1 MDAAQIIARYDLQ
14 PLPGEGGYFRR
25 FYTHPRQLPG
35 SASRLASA
43 IFFLITKDSFSAMH
57 RLPSDELFHFY
68 DGHLTQMLQLD
79 LAGSG
84 RIFRLGPDQERAVL
98 VPGGMWQGMRLED
111 SAPDDAYALFGVS
124 VHPEFRDEEFELGN
138 RAALCVRHP
147 QWRGEI
153 ERLTR

>member
-1 MDAAQIIARYDLQ
+1 MNTAQIIAKFDLQ

-25 FYTHPRQLPG
+25 FYTHSLQLPG

-68 DGHLTQMLQLD
+68 EGHPAQMLQLD
-79 LAGSG
+79 PVGEG
-84 RIFRLGPDQERAVL
+84 RIVRLGPDHERAVV
-98 VPGGMWQGMRLED
+98 VPGGFWQGMRL
-111 SAPDDAYALFGVS
+111 ADDAPEDAFALFGVS
-124 VHPEFRDEEFELGN
+124 VHPEFRNEEFELGN
-138 RAALCVRHP
+138 RATLSASYP

>member
-1 MDAAQIIARYDLQ
+1 VNTAQIIAKYDLQ

-25 FYTHPRQLPG
+25 FYTHSRQQPG

-43 IFFLITKDSFSAMH
+43 IFFLITKDSFSALH

-68 DGHLTQMLQLD
+68 EGHAAQMLQLD
-79 LAGSG
+79 SAGG
-84 RIFRLGPDQERAVL
+84 GQIVRFGPDQERAIV
-98 VPGGMWQGMRLED
+98 VPGGSWQGMRL
-111 SAPDDAYALFGVS
+111 ADDASEDAFALFGVS
-124 VHPEFRDEEFELGN
+124 VHPEFRDEEFELGT
-138 RAALCVRHP
+138 RAALCASHP

>member
-68 DGHLTQMLQLD
+68 DGHPTQMLQLD

-84 RIFRLGPDQERAVL
+84 RIVRLGPDQERAVL

-124 VHPEFRDEEFELGN
+124 VHPEFRDEEFELGE
-138 RAALCVRHP
+138 RAALCESHP
-147 QWRGEI
+147 QWRNEI